1 MYINIYNYVFLQ
13 KLFFNCQLKSKFNLN
28 GWIGNIP
35 ENMACEIEGFFLST
49 KRTDWNAILTSP
61 ARLHVFSCFFFFKFV
76 SVMENNF
83 WCEKFLFNIDINER
97 EEAMSSSAESN
108 WDTNAKCCRVSHDD
122 RARFWFKEDS
132 GISSGNN
139 YKVSSQGE
147 IVWWGSSVLR
157 FPL

>member
-1 MYINIYNYVFLQ
+1 MYFSKNCSLTVNWRVNLTWMVGLETFL
-13 KLFFNCQLKSKFNLN
+13 KL
-28 GWIGNIP
+28 WR
-35 ENMACEIEGFFLST
+35 EIEGFFLST

-108 WDTNAKCCRVSHDD
+108 WDTNAKCCWVSHDD
-122 RARFWFKEDS
+122 GARFWFKEDS
-132 GISSGNN
+132 RISLGNN

-147 IVWWGSSVLR
+147 NVWWGSSVLR

>member
-1 MYINIYNYVFLQ
+1 MYFSKNCSLIVNWRVNLTWMVGLETFL
-13 KLFFNCQLKSKFNLN
+13 KL
-28 GWIGNIP
+28 WR
-35 ENMACEIEGFFLST
+35 ETEGFFLST

-122 RARFWFKEDS
+122 GARFWFKEDS

>member
-1 MYINIYNYVFLQ
+1 MYFSKNCSLIVNWRVNLTWMVGLETFL
-13 KLFFNCQLKSKFNLN
+13 KL
-28 GWIGNIP
+28 WR
-35 ENMACEIEGFFLST
+35 EIEGFFLST

-83 WCEKFLFNIDINER
+83 WCETFLFNIDINER

-122 RARFWFKEDS
+122 RVRFWFKEDS
-132 GISSGNN
+132 GMSLGNN